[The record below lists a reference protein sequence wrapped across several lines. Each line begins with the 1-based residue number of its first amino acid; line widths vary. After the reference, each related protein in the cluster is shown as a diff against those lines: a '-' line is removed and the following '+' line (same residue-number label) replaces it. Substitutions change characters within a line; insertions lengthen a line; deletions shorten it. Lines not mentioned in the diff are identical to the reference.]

1 MQQNFKFKAAE
12 IGKFK
17 AGGADEVSALLA
29 KDCRIFGFTDGS
41 FSLIDLIYSILQ
53 KTGRADVITATW
65 SAGIKDAHQVKWM
78 LDTKLIRS
86 YQIITDYS
94 YDVRQAKYALTLE
107 GLFGKEN
114 IRTTRLHAKF
124 TLISNADWKICLRT
138 SMNLNA
144 NKTCE
149 SFEIEEGD
157 QLFDFHA
164 DFCRSI
170 FADMPIGF
178 CGDKW
183 RANQSLRN
191 FIYGDQPE
199 TETDKTDR
207 KWWPVTE

>member
-1 MQQNFKFKAAE
+1 MQANFKFKPAE
-12 IGKFK
+12 IGRFK
-17 AGGADEVSALLA
+17 TGGADEVSALLA
-29 KDCRIFGFTDGS
+29 KDCRIYGFTDGS

-53 KTGRADVITATW
+53 KIGPADVITATW

-78 LDTKLIRS
+78 LDTNLIRS

-94 YDVRQAKYALTLE
+94 YDVRQAKYALSLE
-107 GLFGKEN
+107 ALFGKQN

-124 TLISNADWKICLRT
+124 TLIKNETWKICIRT

-149 SFEIEEGD
+149 SFEIDEGD
-157 QLFDFHA
+157 QLYDFHM
-164 DFCRSI
+164 DFCRSVI
-170 FADMPIGF
+170 ADMPEGF

-191 FIYGDQPE
+191 FIYGNDQNAE
-199 TETDKTDR
+199 KQESDK
-207 KWWPVTE
+207 KWWQVTE

>member
-1 MQQNFKFKAAE
+1 MQANFKFKQAE

-17 AGGADEVSALLA
+17 TGGADEVSALLA

-53 KTGRADVITATW
+53 KTGPANVITATW

-78 LDTKLIRS
+78 LDTNLIRS
-86 YQIITDYS
+86 YKIITDYS
-94 YDVRQAKYALTLE
+94 YDVRQAKYALSLE
-107 GLFGKEN
+107 QLFGKEN

-124 TLISNADWKICLRT
+124 TLIENENWKICIRT

-149 SFEIEEGD
+149 SFDIDEGD
-157 QLFDFHA
+157 HLYDFHM
-164 DFCRSI
+164 DFCRSVI
-170 FADMPIGF
+170 ADMPEGF

-191 FIYGDQPE
+191 FIYGDQSQSVK
-199 TETDKTDR
+199 TETDK
-207 KWWPVTE
+207 KWWQVTE